1 MRRRP
6 AWLGTAAVTALPVLF
21 LGYFFIYPL
30 ISILVVGLAPG
41 GDFDGAPLL
50 RVFTSADIR
59 GVAWFTL
66 WQAVAS
72 TALTLIIGLP
82 GAYVLA
88 RYRFRGRAFLRAA
101 VTVPFVLP
109 TVVVGT
115 AFLALFGSGSPLGLD
130 LRRTVWAILAAHIF
144 FNYAIVV
151 RTVGSF
157 WERIDPSLEDA
168 ARALGA
174 DRWQAFRTVTLPLL
188 RPAIASAASIV
199 FLFTFTS
206 FGVILILG
214 DLRFATIE
222 VEIWRQ
228 AVGLLDNSAAAA
240 LALVQL
246 AVVALILI
254 VYSRYQ
260 ESRAVQFRLAP
271 ARLSAQRP
279 VSRGARAFVAVNVAV
294 MALLVGAPLGVLIY
308 RSVRPAGGFG
318 FDYYGDLVRTTPGDG
333 LLVSAA
339 EATANSL
346 RFAIT
351 ATVLALAIGMLAAA
365 VVAYRSGGVARS
377 FDALL
382 MLPLGTSAVTIGFGF
397 LVALD
402 SPVDLRT
409 SFWLIPLAH
418 ALIAV
423 PFVVRTAVPLM
434 RSVRSRL
441 REAASVLG
449 AAPWRVWREIDLP
462 IVRRAAL
469 VGAAFAFA
477 VSLGEFGATSF
488 IVRPDAPTLP
498 ITIFRLLSQPGALTF
513 GRAMAQSV
521 VLMILTGAAI
531 LAIER
536 LRTHRGSDF

>member
-6 AWLGTAAVTALPVLF
+6 AWLGTAAVAALPVLF

-41 GDFDGAPLL
+41 GDFDGALLL

-318 FDYYGDLVRTTPGDG
+318 FDYYGDLVRTTPGRRPARIGCRGDG
-333 LLVSAA
+333 QF
-339 EATANSL
+339 TSL
-346 RFAIT
+346 RDHCDCSGACHWNARRRCGRIPLRRSRPLVRRPADASTGHVCGDDRIRLSGGTRFTGRPPDQFLAHPVGSRPDRR
-351 ATVLALAIGMLAAA
+351 ALRRPDCSSADAQRPLSPSRGCLGARGRALAR
-365 VVAYRSGGVARS
+365 VA
-377 FDALL
+377 
-382 MLPLGTSAVTIGFGF
+382 
-397 LVALD
+397 
-402 SPVDLRT
+402 
-409 SFWLIPLAH
+409 
-418 ALIAV
+418 
-423 PFVVRTAVPLM
+423 
-434 RSVRSRL
+434 
-441 REAASVLG
+441 
-449 AAPWRVWREIDLP
+449 
-462 IVRRAAL
+462 
-469 VGAAFAFA
+469 
-477 VSLGEFGATSF
+477 
-488 IVRPDAPTLP
+488 
-498 ITIFRLLSQPGALTF
+498 
-513 GRAMAQSV
+513 
-521 VLMILTGAAI
+521 
-531 LAIER
+531 
-536 LRTHRGSDF
+536 